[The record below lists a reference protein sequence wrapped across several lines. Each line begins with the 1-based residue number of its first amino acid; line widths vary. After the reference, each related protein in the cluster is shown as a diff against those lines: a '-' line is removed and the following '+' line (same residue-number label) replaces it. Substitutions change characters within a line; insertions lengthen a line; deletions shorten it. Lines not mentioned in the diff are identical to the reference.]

1 MFHMGQHLVV
11 ADLMKFCCPT
21 SVVVHK
27 HWMVEIHSQEAL
39 KIAVV
44 AASLVFSYCH
54 LDGYV
59 LNVEKTQLQASLDA
73 QRKTLMLQR

>member
-1 MFHMGQHLVV
+1 MSHMGQHLVV
-11 ADLMKFCCPT
+11 AGPTKFCCPT
-21 SVVVHK
+21 SMVVRK
-27 HWMVEIHSQEAL
+27 HWRAETHSQEAL

-59 LNVEKTQLQASLDA
+59 LNVKKTQLLASLDV
-73 QRKTLMLQR
+73 QKKTLMLQR